1 LKGRYGIPVS
11 TEFEDE
17 VNTMCNF
24 SEAILEQGREEER
37 EKIIRKMVSLGY
49 PVEEIT
55 QIYERE
61 LVEKVLAERKEK
73 E

>member
-1 LKGRYGIPVS
+1 LEQGI
-11 TEFEDE
+11 ERGIEQG
-17 VNTMCNF
+17 
-24 SEAILEQGREEER
+24 IEQGREKER

-55 QIYERE
+55 QIYERK

>member
-1 LKGRYGIPVS
+1 
-11 TEFEDE
+11 
-17 VNTMCNF
+17 MCNF

>member
-1 LKGRYGIPVS
+1 
-11 TEFEDE
+11 
-17 VNTMCNF
+17 MCNF
-24 SEAILEQGREEER
+24 SEAILEQGIER
-37 EKIIRKMVSLGY
+37 GIEQGIEQGNLRAIRKMVSLGY

-55 QIYERE
+55 QIYERK